1 MCDVKLQRD
10 AGDGFSATDG
20 FSANSDA
27 DELDDDAD
35 ELTECNRRLPEP
47 DSRSNASRSNAH
59 QCVDSPIA
67 TESDDSHDLDECP
80 QDVCAR
86 VGHEWQVVWS
96 GFATSWGTQTVTS
109 SWDECARCG
118 RMENYW
124 ESELGV

>member
-10 AGDGFSATDG
+10 AGDGFW
-20 FSANSDA
+20 ANSDA
-27 DELDDDAD
+27 DDAD

-47 DSRSNASRSNAH
+47 GSRSNASRSNAH
-59 QCVDSPIA
+59 QCVDSSIA
-67 TESDDSHDLDECP
+67 DESDDSHDSHDPDECP

-86 VGHEWQVVWS
+86 FGHEWQVVWS

-109 SWDECARCG
+109 SWDECERCG

-124 ESELGV
+124 ESELGW